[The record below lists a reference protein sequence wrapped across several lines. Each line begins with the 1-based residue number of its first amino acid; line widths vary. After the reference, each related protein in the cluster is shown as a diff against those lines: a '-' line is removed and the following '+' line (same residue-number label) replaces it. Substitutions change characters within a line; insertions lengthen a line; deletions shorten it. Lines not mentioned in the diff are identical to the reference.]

1 MESYLKFLSRNK
13 LYASIQA
20 LGLILSLAF
29 VIILGSYAWQQ
40 YSAAHS
46 TPDGDRVYALG
57 MPDYLGLTYG
67 MPALIEERIPE
78 VEAVGVYCPGL
89 VMQLKGQEEVEE
101 VSLSAVNQDFFG
113 IFSNIHFEEGSPA
126 VLESTDNAIV
136 SHSFAL
142 RHELKVG
149 SVVELGGNIVVG
161 AIISDIEGSILPN
174 VDMYISDHHKWN
186 HFATETPFDHYGSTI
201 PFLKVMSGT
210 DTKALYAKLESLCK
224 EAYPDFYG
232 QYFFEKLNMPC
243 SNELFFYEGNTNLNH
258 GDAKSIR
265 TLLLVGLLLLLSAV
279 FNYLNLNFALSGKR
293 TKEMAVRRLVGATRN
308 NIRLKYWAES
318 LLFTATCFAMALVV
332 AYALT
337 PEINA
342 LLNDPNVPIRISLT
356 PKYVVTYLM
365 FVVILATL
373 AGLLPSRMAASFQPV
388 DVIKGS
394 FRQASKLR
402 FNKVFII
409 LQNTLAVFLIAMAI
423 VMECQYRQSLHRPQH
438 ARTADLYYLHAPAGE
453 AVRQTLYD
461 ALDELPCV
469 KRIGFCYG
477 APGVS
482 VGGQWGATA
491 GGDEILYRLYRADSA
506 AFSMLEPEVVENF
519 HAPLYNSV
527 WFGQKAFDATG
538 FTTAVHDISQ
548 TLSQRTK
555 GCEQVAGIIE
565 DWVTN
570 GENRGEEDLMI
581 LAVQRT
587 EDIGWGGWLIE
598 TIGDHSEA
606 TNSIAE
612 VLKKEA
618 NNKQIVLNYS
628 GYLDDLI
635 AENLRP
641 QHNAMRLME
650 IFMLLAILISILGLV
665 AMSTYYSGQQ
675 SKSIAIRKVF
685 GGTVT
690 GETRRN
696 IGQYMMMSL
705 VACAIG
711 IPIAVVAARDY
722 LQDYICRIH
731 DYGWIFVLA
740 VVINLVTAFL
750 SVLWQ
755 TLRSACTNPAT
766 ELKKE

>member
-1 MESYLKFLSRNK
+1 MKSYLKFLSRNK

-20 LGLILSLAF
+20 LGLVFSLAF

-40 YSAAHS
+40 FGAAHS

-78 VEAVGVYCPGL
+78 VEAVGIYCPGL

-142 RHELKVG
+142 RHDLKIG

-161 AIISDIEGSILPN
+161 AIISDIEESILPN
-174 VDMYISDHHKWN
+174 VDMYISDRHRWN
-186 HFATETPFDHYGSTI
+186 HFATEIPFDHYGSTI
-201 PFLKVMSGT
+201 PFLKVAPGT

-232 QYFFEKLNMPC
+232 QSFFEKLNMPC
-243 SNELFFYEGNTNLNH
+243 SDELFFYEGSTNLNH

-279 FNYLNLNFALSGKR
+279 FNYINLSFALSGKR
-293 TKEMAVRRLVGATRN
+293 TKEMAVRRLVGASHG

-318 LLFTATCFAMALVV
+318 LLFTAICFAMALAV
-332 AYALT
+332 AYSLT
-337 PEINA
+337 PEMNA
-342 LLNDPNVPIRISLT
+342 LLNDPNIPIHISLA
-356 PKYVVTYLM
+356 PKYILGYLLL
-365 FVVILATL
+365 VVILSTM
-373 AGLLPSRMAASFQPV
+373 AGLLPARMAASFGPI

-394 FRQASKLR
+394 YRQASKLR

-438 ARTADLYYLHAPAGE
+438 ARTADLYYLHAPAGAE
-453 AVRQTLYD
+453 VRQTLHD
-461 ALDELPCV
+461 VLAELPCV

-482 VGGQWGATA
+482 VGGQWNATVD
-491 GGDEILYRLYRADSA
+491 GDEILYRLYRADST
-506 AFSMLEPEVVENF
+506 AFCMLEPEIVADF

-527 WFGQKAFDATG
+527 WFGRKAFDATG
-538 FTTAVHDISQ
+538 FTAKQHDISQ
-548 TLSQRTK
+548 TLSQRTN
-555 GCEQVAGIIE
+555 GCEQVAGVIE
-565 DWVTN
+565 DWATN
-570 GENRGEEDLMI
+570 GENRGEEDLMVI
-581 LAVQRT
+581 TVQRA

-598 TIGDHSEA
+598 TVGDHAEA
-606 TNSIAE
+606 TNSISE

-635 AENLRP
+635 AEKLRP

-665 AMSTYYSGQQ
+665 AMSTYYAGQQ

-690 GETRRN
+690 GETRRS
-696 IGQYMMMSL
+696 IGQYMILVL

-711 IPIAVVAARDY
+711 IPIAVVATRDY
-722 LQDYICRIH
+722 LQDYICRIEG
-731 DYGWIFVLA
+731 YGWIFVLA
-740 VVINLVTAFL
+740 VAINLVTAFL

-755 TLRSACTNPAT
+755 TIRSARTNPAA

>member
-1 MESYLKFLSRNK
+1 MKSYLKFLSRNK

-20 LGLILSLAF
+20 LGLVFSLAF

-40 YSAAHS
+40 FGAAHS

-78 VEAVGVYCPGL
+78 VEAVGIYCPGL

-142 RHELKVG
+142 LHDLKIG

-186 HFATETPFDHYGSTI
+186 HFATEMPFDHYGSTI
-201 PFLKVMSGT
+201 PFLKIVPGT

-232 QYFFEKLNMPC
+232 HNFFEKLNMPC
-243 SNELFFYEGNTNLNH
+243 SDELFFYEGSTNLNH

-365 FVVILATL
+365 IVVILATL
-373 AGLLPSRMAASFQPV
+373 AGLLPARMAASFQPV

-438 ARTADLYYLHAPAGE
+438 ARTADLYYLHAPAGAE
-453 AVRQTLYD
+453 VRQTLHD
-461 ALDELPCV
+461 VLAELPCV

-482 VGGQWGATA
+482 VGGQWNATVD
-491 GGDEILYRLYRADSA
+491 GDEILYRLYRADST
-506 AFSMLEPEVVENF
+506 AFCMLEPEIVADF

-527 WFGQKAFDATG
+527 WFGRKAFDATG
-538 FTTAVHDISQ
+538 FTAKQHDISQ
-548 TLSQRTK
+548 TLSQRTN
-555 GCEQVAGIIE
+555 GCEQVAGVIE
-565 DWVTN
+565 DWATN
-570 GENRGEEDLMI
+570 GENRGEEDLMVI
-581 LAVQRT
+581 TVQRA

-598 TIGDHSEA
+598 TVGDHAEA

-635 AENLRP
+635 AEKLRP

-675 SKSIAIRKVF
+675 SKSTAIRKVF

-755 TLRSACTNPAT
+755 TLRSACTNPAKV
-766 ELKKE
+766 LKSE